1 MATIAHLIA
10 PSLAPSLKAPPPTR
24 EIPSTFVAGIKSWWE
39 AGTSAST
46 HAEGRLLRYVPTT
59 RPSSSHPFLTYPH
72 RKLSYYRYEPPQ
84 SLAEVSDQPVI
95 AYSSK
100 IVLDDQKCHINTL
113 SITSTSPCN
122 SSPAPAVLLH
132 GYGAGLGF
140 FFKNFSALGEW
151 AASRRS
157 SVYAIDWLGMGR
169 SARVPFVVNA
179 KRDDIPGR
187 VREAEA
193 FFVDSL
199 EEWREKM
206 KLEKMTLVGHSLG
219 AYMSVAY
226 ALKYPTRV
234 SRLVLLSPAGVPRDP
249 NTTVPSRE
257 VTDDQT
263 IEAGYVSVNDAQL
276 ATKAKVEEI
285 KSEQRNQGRRQGRL
299 WKVFTY
305 LWEEGWS
312 PFQVVRSAMWYGPIL
327 VGKYSSR
334 RFPGFTEEEVRE
346 MHDYILNITL
356 AKGSGEYC
364 ICEWLPSLLGVPFV
378 DSRI

>member
-1 MATIAHLIA
+1 MPKNDSSGNI
-10 PSLAPSLKAPPPTR
+10 PTFPDR
-24 EIPSTFVAGIKSWWE
+24 
-39 AGTSAST
+39 
-46 HAEGRLLRYVPTT
+46 
-59 RPSSSHPFLTYPH
+59 HPFLTH
-72 RKLSYYRYEPPQ
+72 LSRRLPYYRSEPPR
-84 SLAEVSDQPVI
+84 SLSEESDQPVI

-100 IVLDDQKCHINTL
+100 IVLNDQKRHINTL

-140 FFKNFSALGEW
+140 FFKNFSALGDW
-151 AASRRS
+151 AAARRS
-157 SVYAIDWLGMGR
+157 SIYAIDWLGMGR

-179 KRDDIPGR
+179 KRDDVAGR

-234 SRLVLLSPAGVPRDP
+234 TRLVLLSPAGVPRDP
-249 NTTVPSRE
+249 NTTMPSRE
-257 VTDDQT
+257 ITDDQAN
-263 IEAGYVSVNDAQL
+263 EAGYVSVNDAQP

-285 KSEQRNQGRRQGRL
+285 KSEQRSQGRRQGKL

-334 RFPGFTEEEVRE
+334 RFSGFTEEEVRE

-364 ICEWLPSLLGVPFV
+364 ICT
-378 DSRI
+378 

>member
-1 MATIAHLIA
+1 M
-10 PSLAPSLKAPPPTR
+10 
-24 EIPSTFVAGIKSWWE
+24 
-39 AGTSAST
+39 
-46 HAEGRLLRYVPTT
+46 
-59 RPSSSHPFLTYPH
+59 
-72 RKLSYYRYEPPQ
+72 
-84 SLAEVSDQPVI
+84 SDEPVI

-100 IVLDDQKCHINTL
+100 VVLDDPKRFINTL

-132 GYGAGLGF
+132 GYGAGMGF
-140 FFKNFSALGEW
+140 FFKNFATLGEW

-169 SARVPFVVNA
+169 SARVPFVVHA
-179 KRDDIPGR
+179 KRDDVPGR

-206 KLEKMTLVGHSLG
+206 NLEKMTLVGHSLG

-257 VTDDQT
+257 ITDDQT
-263 IEAGYVSVNDAQL
+263 SDGYVSVDDAQL
-276 ATKAKVEEI
+276 ASKAKVEEI
-285 KSEQRNQGRRQGRL
+285 KAEQRNQGRRQGRM
-299 WKVFTY
+299 WKLFTY

-327 VGKYSSR
+327 VGKYSAR
-334 RFPGFTEEEVRE
+334 RFPGFTEEETRE

-364 ICEWLPSLLGVPFV
+364 ICAWIPPPPSQVVRLTDEIVF
-378 DSRI
+378 STRIGSGSPRKDAPRRSNGSAQDTRNFCL

>member
-1 MATIAHLIA
+1 M
-10 PSLAPSLKAPPPTR
+10 
-24 EIPSTFVAGIKSWWE
+24 
-39 AGTSAST
+39 
-46 HAEGRLLRYVPTT
+46 
-59 RPSSSHPFLTYPH
+59 
-72 RKLSYYRYEPPQ
+72 
-84 SLAEVSDQPVI
+84 I

-100 IVLDDQKCHINTL
+100 IALDGQKRFINTL

-132 GYGAGLGF
+132 GYGAGIGF
-140 FFKNFSALGEW
+140 FFKNFAALGEW
-151 AASRRS
+151 VASRRS

-169 SARVPFVVNA
+169 SARVPFVVTA

-187 VREAEA
+187 VAEAEA

-199 EEWREKM
+199 EQWREKM
-206 KLEKMTLVGHSLG
+206 KLDKMTLVGHSLG

-234 SRLVLLSPAGVPRDP
+234 SKLVLLSPAGVPGDP
-249 NTTVPSRE
+249 NASAPPRE
-257 VTDDQT
+257 LTDDQPY
-263 IEAGYVSVNDAQL
+263 EPDYVSVDGAQL
-276 ATKAKVEEI
+276 KAEVEEI
-285 KSEQRNQGRRQGRL
+285 KSEQKNQSRRQGRL
-299 WKVFTY
+299 WQLFTY

-334 RFPGFTEEEVRE
+334 RFSALTDEEVRE

-364 ICEWLPSLLGVPFV
+364 ICPSIFACPQGPRFADDIPSVAHILAPGAYARMPLV
-378 DSRI
+378 DRVAALKIPITFACEFLFRTVYHTVLIFRSH

>member
-1 MATIAHLIA
+1 M
-10 PSLAPSLKAPPPTR
+10 
-24 EIPSTFVAGIKSWWE
+24 
-39 AGTSAST
+39 
-46 HAEGRLLRYVPTT
+46 
-59 RPSSSHPFLTYPH
+59 
-72 RKLSYYRYEPPQ
+72 
-84 SLAEVSDQPVI
+84 SDQPVI

-100 IVLDDQKCHINTL
+100 IALDDQKRFINTL

-140 FFKNFSALGEW
+140 FFKNFSSLGEW
-151 AASRRS
+151 ASSRRS

-169 SARVPFVVNA
+169 SARVPFVVSA

-206 KLEKMTLVGHSLG
+206 KLDKMTLVGHSLG

-234 SRLVLLSPAGVPRDP
+234 SKLVLLSPAGVPEGP

-257 VTDDQT
+257 VTDDQSF
-263 IEAGYVSVNDAQL
+263 EPGYVSVDDAQL

-285 KSEQRNQGRRQGRL
+285 KSEQRSQGRRQGRL
-299 WKVFTY
+299 WQLLTY

-334 RFPGFTEEEVRE
+334 RFPGLTEEEVRE
-346 MHDYILNITL
+346 VHDYILNITL

-364 ICEWLPSLLGVPFV
+364 ICPWPFPS
-378 DSRI
+378 SRSSFH

>member
-1 MATIAHLIA
+1 M
-10 PSLAPSLKAPPPTR
+10 
-24 EIPSTFVAGIKSWWE
+24 
-39 AGTSAST
+39 
-46 HAEGRLLRYVPTT
+46 
-59 RPSSSHPFLTYPH
+59 
-72 RKLSYYRYEPPQ
+72 
-84 SLAEVSDQPVI
+84 
-95 AYSSK
+95 
-100 IVLDDQKCHINTL
+100 
-113 SITSTSPCN
+113 
-122 SSPAPAVLLH
+122 
-132 GYGAGLGF
+132 
-140 FFKNFSALGEW
+140 
-151 AASRRS
+151 
-157 SVYAIDWLGMGR
+157 YAIDWLGMGR

-187 VREAEA
+187 VRESEA
-193 FFVDSL
+193 FFIDSL

-263 IEAGYVSVNDAQL
+263 DEPDYVSVDDAQL

-285 KSEQRNQGRRQGRL
+285 KSEQRNQGRRQGKL

-327 VGKYSSR
+327 VGKYASR
-334 RFPGFTEEEVRE
+334 RFSGFTEEETRE

-364 ICEWLPSLLGVPFV
+364 ICEWLHSFSGVRSADDHDSSAAHILAPGAHARLPLV
-378 DSRI
+378 DRVAGLKIPITFACKFTSFLS

>member
-1 MATIAHLIA
+1 
-10 PSLAPSLKAPPPTR
+10 
-24 EIPSTFVAGIKSWWE
+24 
-39 AGTSAST
+39 
-46 HAEGRLLRYVPTT
+46 
-59 RPSSSHPFLTYPH
+59 
-72 RKLSYYRYEPPQ
+72 
-84 SLAEVSDQPVI
+84 
-95 AYSSK
+95 
-100 IVLDDQKCHINTL
+100 
-113 SITSTSPCN
+113 
-122 SSPAPAVLLH
+122 
-132 GYGAGLGF
+132 
-140 FFKNFSALGEW
+140 
-151 AASRRS
+151 
-157 SVYAIDWLGMGR
+157 
-169 SARVPFVVNA
+169 VPFIVNA

-249 NTTVPSRE
+249 NTTIPSRE

-263 IEAGYVSVNDAQL
+263 DEPDYVSVDDAQL
-276 ATKAKVEEI
+276 ATKAGIEEI

-334 RFPGFTEEEVRE
+334 RFPGFTEDEVKE

-364 ICEWLPSLLGVPFV
+364 ICAWLSSQGGVLSTDKSPAAHILAPGAHARMPLVDRVTGLKIPITFACKFPSLFPSYYPYLIHL
-378 DSRI
+378 S